1 MLSWYNKNK
10 DQLTGYL
17 FILPNML
24 GLICLTI
31 IPIAFSAYLSF
42 TEWNFLGGFKA
53 LKWIGLDNYRA
64 MFEDEWF
71 LRSFRNNIIYVAVTV
86 PLIMVLAL
94 PIALVL
100 NSKVYLKNLIRMMIF
115 MPYVSSAVIIAVVWG
130 LLYRPSEG
138 LINSF
143 LRDLGMVNPPGWVA
157 STTWA
162 LPAVIIIGVW
172 GLIGY
177 TMILY
182 LAGLQGIPKDLYE
195 ASDVDGANSMQKLLY
210 ITIPMLRPTTF
221 FIMITLIIT
230 TFQVFGT
237 IFMLTQGGPAGS
249 TSMIA
254 YYIYITAFNFY
265 KFGYSSAMSWFLF
278 LMLFLVTLVQWR
290 QQKKWANDF

>member
-1 MLSWYNKNK
+1 MLPWYNKNK
-10 DQLTGYL
+10 EQLTGYL

-24 GLICLTI
+24 GLICLTF
-31 IPIAFSAYLSF
+31 IPILFSAFLSF

-53 LKWIGLDNYRA
+53 LKWIGLDNYFA
-64 MFEDEWF
+64 MFEDPWF
-71 LRSFRNNIIYVAVTV
+71 LKSLRNNFIYVAITV
-86 PLIMVLAL
+86 PLIMLFAL
-94 PIALVL
+94 PIALIL
-100 NSKVYLKNLIRMMIF
+100 NSKVYWKNLIRMMIF
-115 MPYVSSAVIIAVVWG
+115 MPYVSSAVIVAVVWG

-143 LRDLGMVNPPGWVA
+143 LRDLGLVNPPGWIA

-182 LAGLQGIPKDLYE
+182 LAGLQGIPRDLYE
-195 ASDVDGANSMQKLLY
+195 AAEVDGANSMKKLLY
-210 ITIPMLRPTTF
+210 ITVPMLRPTTF
-221 FIMITLIIT
+221 FIMVTLIIT

-249 TSMIA
+249 TSMLA
-254 YYIYITAFNFY
+254 YYIYITAFNFH

-278 LMLFLVTLVQWR
+278 LMLFIVTFFQWR